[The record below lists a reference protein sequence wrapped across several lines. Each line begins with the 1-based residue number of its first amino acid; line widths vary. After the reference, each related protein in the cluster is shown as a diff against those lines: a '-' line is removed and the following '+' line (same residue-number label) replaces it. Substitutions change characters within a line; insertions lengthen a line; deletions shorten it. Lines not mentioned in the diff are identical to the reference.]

1 MASENHGRYRSLD
14 AFLAAYSERTDEKYV
29 KGIFALITLFVLVS
43 PLPKLLKSDFSGFP
57 NAFDTVS
64 ELEIDETFLYGVA
77 TNAYKTQERNIEKF
91 LKENGIEAKVKF
103 VVKSETSSEI
113 DYVNVILSDMSFE
126 RDKSNSIDIGALK
139 SEISKFSCVP
149 EDKLRVFMNDNEE
162 KEKPFKDFI
171 RKIKSVKNIEIIVCI
186 ILIAIILLL
195 YGIVREAK
203 KKQAESGNAGAT
215 IVETASDE
223 ERLAAVLSKIK
234 GAGKVEVYIGY
245 DGNFETVYAFDKTT
259 NTTTRTDD
267 SGGANLTTT
276 VTEEKST
283 AVFDENKKPLI
294 EKTVAPKITGVI
306 VVAEGAKDVAV
317 RLNILKAVAT
327 ALNVNEKIIEI
338 FIMN

>member
-1 MASENHGRYRSLD
+1 
-14 AFLAAYSERTDEKYV
+14 
-29 KGIFALITLFVLVS
+29 
-43 PLPKLLKSDFSGFP
+43 
-57 NAFDTVS
+57 
-64 ELEIDETFLYGVA
+64 
-77 TNAYKTQERNIEKF
+77 
-91 LKENGIEAKVKF
+91 
-103 VVKSETSSEI
+103 
-113 DYVNVILSDMSFE
+113 
-126 RDKSNSIDIGALK
+126 
-139 SEISKFSCVP
+139 
-149 EDKLRVFMNDNEE
+149 MNDNEE
-162 KEKPFKDFI
+162 KKKPIKDFI

-338 FIMN
+338 FIMNYMEGLYEKQQKENRGIVDYDRSPCGVRRP

>member
-1 MASENHGRYRSLD
+1 
-14 AFLAAYSERTDEKYV
+14 
-29 KGIFALITLFVLVS
+29 
-43 PLPKLLKSDFSGFP
+43 
-57 NAFDTVS
+57 
-64 ELEIDETFLYGVA
+64 
-77 TNAYKTQERNIEKF
+77 
-91 LKENGIEAKVKF
+91 
-103 VVKSETSSEI
+103 
-113 DYVNVILSDMSFE
+113 
-126 RDKSNSIDIGALK
+126 
-139 SEISKFSCVP
+139 
-149 EDKLRVFMNDNEE
+149 MNDNEE
-162 KEKPFKDFI
+162 KKKPFKDFI

-259 NTTTRTDD
+259 TRTDN

-294 EKTVAPKITGVI
+294 EKTVSPKITGVI

>member
-1 MASENHGRYRSLD
+1 
-14 AFLAAYSERTDEKYV
+14 
-29 KGIFALITLFVLVS
+29 
-43 PLPKLLKSDFSGFP
+43 
-57 NAFDTVS
+57 
-64 ELEIDETFLYGVA
+64 
-77 TNAYKTQERNIEKF
+77 
-91 LKENGIEAKVKF
+91 
-103 VVKSETSSEI
+103 
-113 DYVNVILSDMSFE
+113 
-126 RDKSNSIDIGALK
+126 
-139 SEISKFSCVP
+139 
-149 EDKLRVFMNDNEE
+149 MNDNEE

-234 GAGKVEVYIGY
+234 GAAKSKCTSV
-245 DGNFETVYAFDKTT
+245 TT
-259 NTTTRTDD
+259 AISKPFTPLTKRRIRRRAPTTRAGRTLRPPLPKK
-267 SGGANLTTT
+267 SQPPCLTKT
-276 VTEEKST
+276 KT
-283 AVFDENKKPLI
+283 AYR
-294 EKTVAPKITGVI
+294 KTVAPKITGVI

>member
-1 MASENHGRYRSLD
+1 
-14 AFLAAYSERTDEKYV
+14 
-29 KGIFALITLFVLVS
+29 
-43 PLPKLLKSDFSGFP
+43 
-57 NAFDTVS
+57 
-64 ELEIDETFLYGVA
+64 
-77 TNAYKTQERNIEKF
+77 
-91 LKENGIEAKVKF
+91 
-103 VVKSETSSEI
+103 
-113 DYVNVILSDMSFE
+113 
-126 RDKSNSIDIGALK
+126 
-139 SEISKFSCVP
+139 
-149 EDKLRVFMNDNEE
+149 MNDNEE
-162 KEKPFKDFI
+162 KKKPFKDFI

-276 VTEEKST
+276 VTEEKTT

>member
-1 MASENHGRYRSLD
+1 
-14 AFLAAYSERTDEKYV
+14 
-29 KGIFALITLFVLVS
+29 
-43 PLPKLLKSDFSGFP
+43 
-57 NAFDTVS
+57 
-64 ELEIDETFLYGVA
+64 
-77 TNAYKTQERNIEKF
+77 
-91 LKENGIEAKVKF
+91 
-103 VVKSETSSEI
+103 
-113 DYVNVILSDMSFE
+113 
-126 RDKSNSIDIGALK
+126 
-139 SEISKFSCVP
+139 
-149 EDKLRVFMNDNEE
+149 MNDNEE
-162 KEKPFKDFI
+162 KKKPFKDFI

-203 KKQAESGNAGAT
+203 KKQAESGNAGAA
-215 IVETASDE
+215 IVETESDE

>member
-1 MASENHGRYRSLD
+1 
-14 AFLAAYSERTDEKYV
+14 
-29 KGIFALITLFVLVS
+29 
-43 PLPKLLKSDFSGFP
+43 
-57 NAFDTVS
+57 
-64 ELEIDETFLYGVA
+64 
-77 TNAYKTQERNIEKF
+77 
-91 LKENGIEAKVKF
+91 
-103 VVKSETSSEI
+103 
-113 DYVNVILSDMSFE
+113 
-126 RDKSNSIDIGALK
+126 
-139 SEISKFSCVP
+139 
-149 EDKLRVFMNDNEE
+149 MNDNEE
-162 KEKPFKDFI
+162 KKKPFKDFI

-245 DGNFETVYAFDKTT
+245 DGNFET
-259 NTTTRTDD
+259 
-267 SGGANLTTT
+267 LTTT

>member
-1 MASENHGRYRSLD
+1 
-14 AFLAAYSERTDEKYV
+14 
-29 KGIFALITLFVLVS
+29 
-43 PLPKLLKSDFSGFP
+43 
-57 NAFDTVS
+57 
-64 ELEIDETFLYGVA
+64 
-77 TNAYKTQERNIEKF
+77 
-91 LKENGIEAKVKF
+91 
-103 VVKSETSSEI
+103 
-113 DYVNVILSDMSFE
+113 
-126 RDKSNSIDIGALK
+126 
-139 SEISKFSCVP
+139 
-149 EDKLRVFMNDNEE
+149 MNDNEE
-162 KEKPFKDFI
+162 KKKPFKDFI

-203 KKQAESGNAGAT
+203 KQAESGNEGAT
-215 IVETASDE
+215 IVETVSDE

-276 VTEEKST
+276 VTEEKTS

>member
-1 MASENHGRYRSLD
+1 
-14 AFLAAYSERTDEKYV
+14 
-29 KGIFALITLFVLVS
+29 
-43 PLPKLLKSDFSGFP
+43 
-57 NAFDTVS
+57 
-64 ELEIDETFLYGVA
+64 
-77 TNAYKTQERNIEKF
+77 
-91 LKENGIEAKVKF
+91 
-103 VVKSETSSEI
+103 
-113 DYVNVILSDMSFE
+113 
-126 RDKSNSIDIGALK
+126 
-139 SEISKFSCVP
+139 
-149 EDKLRVFMNDNEE
+149 MNDNEE
-162 KEKPFKDFI
+162 KKKPFKDFI

-195 YGIVREAK
+195 YGIVREA

-245 DGNFETVYAFDKTT
+245 DGNFETVYAFDKTK

>member
-1 MASENHGRYRSLD
+1 
-14 AFLAAYSERTDEKYV
+14 
-29 KGIFALITLFVLVS
+29 
-43 PLPKLLKSDFSGFP
+43 
-57 NAFDTVS
+57 
-64 ELEIDETFLYGVA
+64 
-77 TNAYKTQERNIEKF
+77 
-91 LKENGIEAKVKF
+91 
-103 VVKSETSSEI
+103 
-113 DYVNVILSDMSFE
+113 
-126 RDKSNSIDIGALK
+126 
-139 SEISKFSCVP
+139 
-149 EDKLRVFMNDNEE
+149 MNDNEE

-283 AVFDENKKPLI
+283 AVFDENKNRLSKKPSLR
-294 EKTVAPKITGVI
+294 KSPA
-306 VVAEGAKDVAV
+306 
-317 RLNILKAVAT
+317 
-327 ALNVNEKIIEI
+327 
-338 FIMN
+338 

>member
-1 MASENHGRYRSLD
+1 
-14 AFLAAYSERTDEKYV
+14 
-29 KGIFALITLFVLVS
+29 
-43 PLPKLLKSDFSGFP
+43 
-57 NAFDTVS
+57 
-64 ELEIDETFLYGVA
+64 
-77 TNAYKTQERNIEKF
+77 
-91 LKENGIEAKVKF
+91 
-103 VVKSETSSEI
+103 
-113 DYVNVILSDMSFE
+113 
-126 RDKSNSIDIGALK
+126 
-139 SEISKFSCVP
+139 
-149 EDKLRVFMNDNEE
+149 MNDNEE
-162 KEKPFKDFI
+162 KKKPFKDFI

-203 KKQAESGNAGAT
+203 KKQAESGNVGAT

-259 NTTTRTDD
+259 NTTTRTDA
-267 SGGANLTTT
+267 GGANLTTT